1 MSVKSA
7 LTRLVPQP
15 VTEMNKRSVGIVC
28 VCVILAC
35 CVMAFAVGSLDL
47 LESRYEVSAVY
58 PESAGLDM
66 GSLVRV
72 AGVEVGEVTGVHAD
86 RDLGQVVVTFEVD
99 DNINLRQ
106 DARADVSLSTL
117 LGGEYIRLTGVG
129 GDGPFLADLPREDR
143 RIPIQRTSVPFSVN
157 EAFTEATDV
166 VQQVDT
172 QTVNDLVREFADIT
186 TDAGPRVERVLTG
199 LEDVA
204 RAFNDREAA
213 IRRLLDQSQ
222 VLTETMADKDE
233 TLVRLIDAANVVLD
247 QIAERREELAAVF
260 GNGSSVVQQMADIL
274 DAKRAELDQILNDLD
289 LATDV
294 VEEHQGEVDT
304 ILAWSGPTYWQVSR
318 ISSNGPYIDVLPISL
333 GPSVPDTLARLY
345 PQLGLDPGAPNP

>member
-1 MSVKSA
+1 M
-7 LTRLVPQP
+7 RLRDRISRLIPQP

-28 VCVILAC
+28 VSVILAA
-35 CVMAFAVGSLDL
+35 CVMAFAVGTLDL
-47 LESRYEVSAVY
+47 LEDRYEVTAVY
-58 PESAGLDM
+58 PETGGLDE

-99 DNINLRQ
+99 DGIDLRQ
-106 DARADVSLSTL
+106 DARADVALSTL
-117 LGGEYIRLTGVG
+117 LGGEYIRLSGVG
-129 GDGPFLADLPREDR
+129 GGGPYLRDLPTDER
-143 RIPIQRTSVPFSVN
+143 RIPIEQTSVPFSVN

-172 QTVNDLVREFADIT
+172 QTVNDLVQQFADIA
-186 TDAGPRVERVLTG
+186 TDAGPRVERVLSG

-204 RAFNDREAA
+204 RAFNDREAE

-222 VLTETMADKDE
+222 VLTETMAEKDR

-247 QIAERREELAAVF
+247 QIAERREELAAVL
-260 GNGSSVVQQMADIL
+260 GEGSSAVQQMADIL
-274 DAKRAELDQILNDLD
+274 AAKRAELDQILADLD

-294 VEEHQGEVDT
+294 VAEHQGEVDS
-304 ILAWSGPTYWQVSR
+304 ILAWSGPTYWQLSR
-318 ISSNGPYIDVLPISL
+318 ASSNGPFIDVLPISL

-345 PQLGLDPGAPNP
+345 PQLGLDPGTPNP